1 MNAFQSWKSGAFKRG
16 HRSCRPLADA
26 GIALNVGSADI
37 WSMIG
42 RPKVQSLGV
51 AQLTIPA
58 PSDASCLGGR
68 AD

>member
-1 MNAFQSWKSGAFKRG
+1 
-16 HRSCRPLADA
+16 
-26 GIALNVGSADI
+26 
-37 WSMIG
+37 MIG